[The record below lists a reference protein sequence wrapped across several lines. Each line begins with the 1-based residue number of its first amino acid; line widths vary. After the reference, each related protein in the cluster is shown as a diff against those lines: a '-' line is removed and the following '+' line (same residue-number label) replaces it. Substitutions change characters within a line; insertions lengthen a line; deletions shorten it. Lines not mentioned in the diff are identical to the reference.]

1 VVSVSFPPALGDSP
15 VYSTGLTEAVAPARL
30 GSALAIRSL
39 LGFGAGAISP
49 WVFGALLDHFG
60 GHSAPPAWGWAFSM
74 LGLGGLAGLVT
85 VLWLRRLPEARQ
97 LAGGRR

>member
-1 VVSVSFPPALGDSP
+1 M
-15 VYSTGLTEAVAPARL
+15 APARL

-49 WVFGALLDHFG
+49 WVFGVLLDRFG
-60 GHSAPPAWGWAFSM
+60 GREAPLAWGWAFSM
-74 LGLGGLAGLVT
+74 LGVGGLAGLVT
-85 VLWLRRLPEARQ
+85 VLWLRGLPEARR